1 MPATHD
7 FSHTKLPR
15 DPLVEKAYGLMRAAL
30 GDTPQ
35 AARTLQAA
43 ETYAQSAAQPEW
55 TTLAAL
61 LVCNPAYLQA
71 EKELGAG
78 VRRRAEEVM
87 RLIGEDA
94 EEKPADAATADVMLA
109 RVVLHASLTQDQ
121 INGASDYIY
130 AMMLGRL
137 SHLRDF
143 CTAAAQVS
151 QSPAMAAAAGAALDG
166 AEAALAQRVAEARAA
181 TAFALTGL
189 PSHPLIEKAWALVR
203 DRAQL
208 HRPHDSLAAAF
219 EREVAWQVHISG
231 LPADPEVIAAAL
243 LYHSYSFDDEE
254 LARDFS
260 PRVLALYQNSSPI
273 GRFLPEPDDLT
284 PQDRAAIAAIRTAG
298 AMTAIKALLHDHRQH
313 ADEMSPSDRDD
324 LEDEIRRQSRE
335 LSSFTLGGLLPPL
348 LEDAARRLS
357 HAALEE
363 VSAARRQA
371 AAQAAV
377 QAPKGP

>member
-1 MPATHD
+1 MPDPAD
-7 FSHTKLPR
+7 FSQTNLPR
-15 DPLVEKAYGLMRAAL
+15 DPLVEKAYGLMRRAL
-30 GDTPQ
+30 GDSPQ

-43 ETYAQSAAQPEW
+43 EAYAQYAAQPEW

-61 LVCNPAYLQA
+61 LLCNQAYPQI
-71 EKELGAG
+71 EKELGADL
-78 VRRRAEEVM
+78 RRRTEKLLAM
-87 RLIGEDA
+87 IGEDDEA
-94 EEKPADAATADVMLA
+94 APVDAATADVLLA
-109 RVVLHASLTQDQ
+109 RVMLHAFYTQDH
-121 INGASDYIY
+121 INGAQDYIY

-143 CTAAAQVS
+143 CTAASIAS
-151 QSPAMAAAAGAALDG
+151 QSPQMVAAASAALDA
-166 AEAALAQRVAEARAA
+166 AEAALALRVAEARAA

-189 PSHPLIEKAWALVR
+189 PAHPLIEKAWAMVR

-208 HRPHDSLAAAF
+208 HRPHDSMAGAF

-284 PQDRAAIAAIRTAG
+284 QGDRVAIAAIRTAG
-298 AMTAIKALLHDHRQH
+298 AMTAIKSLLHDHRLH
-313 ADEMSPSDRDD
+313 AGDMSPSDRDD

-335 LSSFTLGGLLPPL
+335 LAGFVTGGLLPPL

-357 HAALEE
+357 HGALEE
-363 VSAARRQA
+363 VSHSRR
-371 AAQAAV
+371 QAAV